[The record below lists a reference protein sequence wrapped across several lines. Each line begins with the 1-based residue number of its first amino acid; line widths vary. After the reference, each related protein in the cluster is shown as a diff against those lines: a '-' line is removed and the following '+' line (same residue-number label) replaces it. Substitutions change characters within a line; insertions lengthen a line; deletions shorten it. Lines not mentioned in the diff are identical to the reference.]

1 MIVKMKFLSITGP
14 KDDIDRV
21 VEEYLSKYEIQL
33 ENAVSELKSVQD
45 IAPFVEAN
53 PYKDI
58 LPKAQAFADALPA
71 SAVRENISLSAEDCA
86 GLIKKLD
93 EELSAI
99 TQEKEA
105 LEEQIRHYEA
115 SLTDIAHFK
124 DLHYDIES
132 ILHFR
137 HVKFRFGKIA
147 REYFE
152 KFEQYVYA
160 DLHTVFHKCQSDKN
174 YVWGVYFVPA
184 AEADQVDAVYSSL
197 HFERFHLKDEYEGT
211 PEQAYSQL
219 CDTLNNLES
228 QLKALDQKISDIL
241 SESGGKILYAR
252 DRLTT
257 ISENFDIRKLAA
269 CTTNKRDV
277 FYILCGWMT
286 EEDAIAFTEEI
297 ASDEKVHCI
306 VEDDPANIYGQPPTK
321 LKNPKLFK
329 PFEMFVRMYG
339 LPAYDEFDPT
349 IFLALTYS
357 FIFGAM
363 FGDVGQGLVLF
374 IGGALLYKFKKMNLA
389 AIISCAGV
397 FSTFFGF
404 MFGSIFGFEDIID
417 AVWLRPISNMTQ
429 LPFIGNLNTV
439 FVIAIAFGMF
449 LVMTTMIMNIINGL
463 KSHDL
468 ESALFGTNG
477 VAGLVFYGAVAAAV
491 FLFMTGHKLP
501 ATIVLVVMFV
511 LPLLVIAAKE
521 PLTALIEKKPKL
533 IEGGV
538 GMFITQSFFELFE
551 VLLSYFSNTLSFVR
565 IGAFAVSHAAMMEVV
580 LMLAGAENGAAPNW
594 IVIVLGNLFVCGMEG
609 LIVGIQVLR
618 LEYYEFFSRFYK
630 GTGREF
636 KPYTK

>member
-21 VEEYLSKYEIQL
+21 AEQYLSKYEIQL
-33 ENAVSELKSVQD
+33 ENAVSELKSVQN

-53 PYKDI
+53 PYKEL
-58 LPKAQAFADALPA
+58 LPKAHSFAEAVA
-71 SAVRENISLSAEDCA
+71 SSARKENVSLSVDDCVS
-86 GLIKKLD
+86 LIHRLD
-93 EELSAI
+93 EELSSI
-99 TQEKEA
+99 TQEKSE
-105 LEEQIRHYEA
+105 LEETLKKCQA
-115 SLTDIAHFK
+115 SLTDIAHFQ

-132 ILHFR
+132 ILHFK
-137 HVKFRFGKIA
+137 HVKYRFGKIA
-147 REYFE
+147 QEYFD
-152 KFEQYVYA
+152 KFEEYVYS
-160 DLHTVFHKCQSDKN
+160 DLHTVFHRCQSDN
-174 YVWGVYFVPA
+174 DYVWGVYFVPA
-184 AEADQVDAVYSSL
+184 AEADQIDAVYSSL

-211 PEQAYSQL
+211 PTEALAQL
-219 CDTLNNLES
+219 SATSADLET
-228 QLKALDQKISDIL
+228 QIKALDKKISDRL
-241 SESGGKILYAR
+241 SCSASEILYAS

-257 ISENFDIRKLAA
+257 VSENFDIRKLAA
-269 CTTNKRDV
+269 RTTNKKDV
-277 FYILCGWMT
+277 FYILCGWMA

-297 ASDEKVHCI
+297 SGDEKVHCI
-306 VEDDPANIYGQPPTK
+306 VEDEHSNICGQPPTK

-349 IFLALTYS
+349 IFLALTYT

-363 FGDVGQGLVLF
+363 FGDVGQGLLLF
-374 IGGALLYKFKKMNLA
+374 IGGGLLYKFKKMNLA
-389 AIISCAGV
+389 AIISCAGI
-397 FSTFFGF
+397 FSAFFGF

-417 AVWLRPISNMTQ
+417 AVWLHPLTHMTT

-439 FVIAIAFGMF
+439 FIVAVAFGMF
-449 LVMTTMIMNIINGL
+449 LVMGTMLINIINGI

-468 ESALFGTNG
+468 ESALFSTNG
-477 VAGLVFYGAVAAAV
+477 IAGLVFYAAV
-491 FLFMTGHKLP
+491 VATIFLFMTGHKLP
-501 ATIVLVVMFV
+501 AAIVLIVMFL

-538 GMFITQSFFELFE
+538 GMFLTQSFFELFE

-580 LMLAGAENGAAPNW
+580 LMLAGAENGTAPNW